1 LEASRGPPLSS
12 SITRNLIVSRD
23 DALMLLQEGIAMA
36 KAGDK
41 AQAYPL
47 ILEAMELNPENEIGW
62 LWLAGLTK
70 APREAATYLGRA
82 LEINPNNERAR
93 VALDLIQARIQEAQP
108 IHELEVEETSE
119 CPFCQ
124 TFVPE
129 KVGKCP
135 TCRAILVLT
144 DIDALL
150 GNADVDQIEVR
161 EAVERYRDVSM
172 DSADFST
179 HYNLG
184 LAHLNLCQ
192 IDEGIDHLQT
202 AMRLRPDD
210 EALQVQVEVLLQHR
224 ALAESPSDE
233 EEARGTIMIVDDSP
247 TVCKLVEITLERRGY
262 QVIAAANGLE
272 AMARMNDELPDMIF
286 LDITMPRMDG
296 YQLCKTI
303 KGNDET
309 EHIPV
314 VMLSG
319 KDGFIDKVRGRM
331 VGALDYITKP
341 FQPDELL
348 SVVKK
353 CVNRTG
359 DLGGWDRS

>member
-1 LEASRGPPLSS
+1 
-12 SITRNLIVSRD
+12 
-23 DALMLLQEGIAMA
+23 LLQEGIAAA

-47 ILEAMELNPENEIGW
+47 LLEAMELNPENEIGW

-70 APREAATYLGRA
+70 APQEAATYLGRA

-93 VALDLIQARIQEAQP
+93 VALDLIQARIQEIQP
-108 IHELEVEETSE
+108 VHELEVEETSE
-119 CPFCQ
+119 CPLCQ
-124 TFVPE
+124 ALVPE
-129 KVGKCP
+129 QVGKCP
-135 TCRAILVLT
+135 ACRAFLVLT
-144 DIDALL
+144 DIDVLL
-150 GNADVDQIEVR
+150 GNADVDQIKVR
-161 EAVERYRDVSM
+161 EAIDRYGNISR

-179 HYNLG
+179 HYHLG

-192 IDEGIDHLQT
+192 IDEGIGHLQT

-210 EALQVQVEVLLQHR
+210 EELQAQVEDLLQHR
-224 ALAESPSDE
+224 AMAESPADE
-233 EEARGTIMIVDDSP
+233 EETRGTIMVVDDSP

-272 AMARMNDELPDMIF
+272 AMARINDELPDMIF

-303 KGNDET
+303 KGNNET

-341 FQPDELL
+341 FQPEALL
-348 SVVKK
+348 NLVEKH
-353 CVNRTG
+353 VNHTG
-359 DLGGWDRS
+359 DRGGWDRS